1 MSPIAFPAPV
11 DPRLVFP
18 DLRARSLEQV
28 LLEMAEALAAAG
40 AVSDPADL
48 AERLLRRER
57 DGCTSLGEGIAFPHC
72 RVEGLREPLLS
83 VGVSSAGIDFGALD
97 GVPITLVFLL
107 LSPREAPALHLQ
119 ALARLT
125 RLVRAPGLAEALR
138 RAGSAQAI
146 VEILRDAEG
155 APTAATA

>member
-1 MSPIAFPAPV
+1 MSPVVFPGLV
-11 DPRLVFP
+11 DPRLVLP
-18 DLRARSLEQV
+18 DLRARSLEGV
-28 LLEMAEALAAAG
+28 LREMAEVLAAAG
-40 AVSDPADL
+40 AVADAADL

-97 GVPITLVFLL
+97 GVLITLVFLL

-125 RLVRAPGLAEALR
+125 RLVRTAGLADALR
-138 RAGSAQAI
+138 RAGSAEAI
-146 VEILRDAEG
+146 AGVLRDAE
-155 APTAATA
+155 AAASAATA